1 MTVAVARLA
10 EPYAEALI
18 DLAQARNQVETIE
31 QELVGLKQLLRQVPE
46 LANLLRRPTVLAER
60 KKALLR
66 QIFGGRMQPVV
77 LNFLLLLID
86 RGRIVLLERII
97 QVFQERARQV
107 RGTRLARVR
116 AAVPLTPDQAERLS
130 RRLAQLSGAR
140 QVELEV
146 QVDPSLLGGFT
157 VQLGS
162 QFLDTSLRSQLQR
175 LALRLSQSVV

>member
-10 EPYAEALI
+10 EPYAEALLE
-18 DLAQARNQVETIE
+18 LAQAHHQLEVIE
-31 QELVGLKQLLRQVPE
+31 QELVALRQLLQQVPE
-46 LANLLRRPTVLAER
+46 LAQLLRRPTVLAAR

-66 QIFGGRMQPVV
+66 QLFAGRLQPLV
-77 LNFLLLLID
+77 LNFLLLLVD
-86 RGRIVLLERII
+86 RGRMVLLERII
-97 QVFQERARQV
+97 QVFQERARQA
-107 RGTRLARVR
+107 RGTQLARVR
-116 AAVPLTPDQAERLS
+116 TAVPLTPDQAERLS
-130 RRLAQLSGAR
+130 QRLAQLSGAR